1 MIVPP
6 AFHSSATSA
15 ISTRGQDH
23 GMLIFD
29 RENWPKHR
37 PWAIVT
43 LLVLL
48 TAIGWYLEY
57 GFRENGGRWR
67 WPSGA
72 SPPGL
77 CYGLLGGAIIVFE
90 MLLWPRKYLWRGL
103 RLGRTKVWMSAH
115 LWLGVLVLP
124 LLLLHGGFHFALGR
138 STLAAVLLWLLVLV
152 FLSGLFGAMMQHIL
166 PRVMFNQVT
175 AETIYDQIDH
185 MLDFYGQEAEQL
197 VLATCGPDGESL
209 PHLTA
214 ERGGEGPSPYMVA
227 NTVRRVGQVQ
237 GRILETTAAVVRVP
251 GSEPLRSF
259 HLKYVDPYLRAR
271 SGRALPLGAATRA
284 AMLFHEIKA
293 RLAPEAHVVAGR
305 LEELCDRRRQFD
317 LQRRLHR
324 WLHVWMSLHLGA
336 SVALLVL
343 MLVHGYMALK
353 YV

>member
-1 MIVPP
+1 
-6 AFHSSATSA
+6 
-15 ISTRGQDH
+15 
-23 GMLIFD
+23 MLIFD

-37 PWAIVT
+37 PWAIVS

-48 TAIGWYLEY
+48 AAIGWYLEY
-57 GFRENGGRWR
+57 GFRENGGQWR

-72 SPPGL
+72 SPLGL
-77 CYGLLGGAIIVFE
+77 SCGLLGGAIIVFE

-103 RLGRTKVWMSAH
+103 RLGRTKAWMSAH

-124 LLLLHGGFHFALGR
+124 LLLLHGGFHFALDR
-138 STLAAVLLWLLVLV
+138 STLAAVLMWLLVLV

-175 AETIYDQIDH
+175 AETIYDQIGH
-185 MLDFYGQEAEQL
+185 MLDFYRQEAEQL

-209 PHLTA
+209 THLA
-214 ERGGEGPSPYMVA
+214 VEHGDERPTSYMVA
-227 NTVRRVGQVQ
+227 DTVRKVGQVQ
-237 GRILETTAAVVRVP
+237 GRILETTVAVVRVP

-271 SGRALPLGAATRA
+271 SGRTFPLGAATKA
-284 AMLFHEIKA
+284 AMLFYEIKA
-293 RLAPEAHVVAGR
+293 QLAPEAHVIADR
-305 LEELCDRRRQFD
+305 LEELCNRRRQFD

-324 WLHVWMSLHLGA
+324 WLHVWMGLHLGA
-336 SVALLVL
+336 SVALLML
-343 MLVHGYMALK
+343 MLVHVYLALK